1 MKMLHDTA
9 NDVHPPLYYVLLM
22 LLFRIFGDYGWVYHL
37 SAIIPYGILL
47 IISCTLFYKEFGKE
61 TALLFNVFISFL
73 TYSVFFNIEV
83 RMYSLSAVELVM
95 AFFGYYMIFK
105 DSERISGYVI
115 FTVSSIAAAYTHY
128 YCIVSVSV
136 FYLAL
141 LIMFLKKKMLLKRLL
156 AVYVLTIASYLPWV
170 VIGLSGSV
178 KRTAD
183 NFWMTDIPSFQSTFL
198 SIFSAGNL
206 FYSLIMFITTLIA
219 VTLLV
224 VESVENSFLI
234 PCVGSAIFSIIAGH
248 IASAIL
254 GPVFQNKY
262 IYAASILYILGLC
275 IIISKFRMKTL
286 YTAIILCATLI
297 LCIPSF
303 RDTIATEKSKNSR
316 ISATLE
322 SIA

>member
-1 MKMLHDTA
+1 MSKKSKRQEKKNILPSVPDRYWQIIVAVIAVILFSVNFTRIFDNAFWGDEAYSIKLARESLMKMLQDTA

-95 AFFGYYMIFK
+95 AFFGYYLIFK

-141 LIMFLKKKMLLKRLL
+141 LIMFLKKKMLLKRLM
-156 AVYVLTIASYLPWV
+156 AVYVLTIAAYLPWV

-206 FYSLIMFITTLIA
+206 FYSLI
-219 VTLLV
+219 
-224 VESVENSFLI
+224 
-234 PCVGSAIFSIIAGH
+234 IF
-248 IASAIL
+248 
-254 GPVFQNKY
+254 
-262 IYAASILYILGLC
+262 
-275 IIISKFRMKTL
+275 
-286 YTAIILCATLI
+286 
-297 LCIPSF
+297 
-303 RDTIATEKSKNSR
+303 
-316 ISATLE
+316 
-322 SIA
+322 